1 MATFAELL
9 ADIYTITNRPDLV
22 AETKLALKAATLKAH
37 QSDFYPKDLYET
49 GIQWATPAYIQSLEY
64 RSLIPRWRAF
74 KFLRKLDSTG
84 RIAGD
89 FLPLLTPEQ
98 TVDKYNV
105 NREDICYLAGQMLEI
120 RSSTQDHYML
130 VGCYLQPD
138 VTEAFYTSWIAQDHP
153 YLLVYEAARTLFKTI
168 GFDEQS
174 AQMDRLVQEQ
184 FVILKQEVT
193 AYGE

>member
-1 MATFAELL
+1 
-9 ADIYTITNRPDLV
+9 
-22 AETKLALKAATLKAH
+22 
-37 QSDFYPKDLYET
+37 
-49 GIQWATPAYIQSLEY
+49 
-64 RSLIPRWRAF
+64 
-74 KFLRKLDSTG
+74 
-84 RIAGD
+84 
-89 FLPLLTPEQ
+89 
-98 TVDKYNV
+98 
-105 NREDICYLAGQMLEI
+105 
-120 RSSTQDHYML
+120 
-130 VGCYLQPD
+130 LQPD